1 MSGISLEEAILQ
13 DGRHTSLLVR
23 FPQTNQIWLDL
34 TQARRRVTMALMLNF
49 LAGKQAVQVE
59 KLLLA
64 LRYLSEGNHISMY
77 QGPSGEEMYRVRGDH
92 GYYSVRL
99 VPASCD
105 CPLFRGEGKFAGK
118 PGVCS
123 HYLLALICVA

>member
-1 MSGISLEEAILQ
+1 MSGNSLEEAILK

-23 FPQTNQIWLDL
+23 HPQTNQIWLDL
-34 TQARRRVTMALMLNF
+34 TQARRRVTMALMLNY

-64 LRYLSEGNHISMY
+64 LKYLSEGNHISTF
-77 QGPSGEEMYRVRGDH
+77 GGDKYRVRGDH
-92 GYYSVRL
+92 GLYTVRL
-99 VPASCD
+99 VPAGCD
-105 CPLFRGEGKFAGK
+105 CPLFLGEGKFVGK